1 MKIKIDWILLR
12 YVYTAYTVSLIKYS
26 NSMSQV
32 DEWTTNVGYT
42 SKTDN
47 LTNVT
52 IVNGLPVKMPT
63 TYIFDRPVI
72 ANSIHFTLNSTT
84 VQRNAYFELRGCD
97 LEGKSNFYPNLHQY
111 IICHLIFFQYVI
123 GYNHFFTLVSAIDA
137 HRGGWGGG
145 EGGDKSVPSLQNFCK
160 TC

>member
-1 MKIKIDWILLR
+1 
-12 YVYTAYTVSLIKYS
+12 
-26 NSMSQV
+26 MSQV
-32 DEWTTNVGYT
+32 DEWTTDVGYT

-63 TYIFDRPVI
+63 TYVFDRPVI

-97 LEGKSNFYPNLHQY
+97 LEGKSNFYPNLSFVDALSPLLTLQY
-111 IICHLIFFQYVI
+111 FS
-123 GYNHFFTLVSAIDA
+123 GYNQFL
-137 HRGGWGGG
+137 
-145 EGGDKSVPSLQNFCK
+145 SLISLIRVRIIFL
-160 TC
+160 TYR

>member
-1 MKIKIDWILLR
+1 M
-12 YVYTAYTVSLIKYS
+12 YTAYTVSLIKFS

-32 DEWTTNVGYT
+32 DEWTTNVGYA

-47 LTNVT
+47 ATNVT

-63 TYIFDRPVI
+63 TYVFDRPVI

-97 LEGKSNFYPNLHQY
+97 LEGKSNFKSKFTSFVYALSP
-111 IICHLIFFQYVI
+111 LI
-123 GYNHFFTLVSAIDA
+123 
-137 HRGGWGGG
+137 
-145 EGGDKSVPSLQNFCK
+145 SLQYFTINFYFDLFTK
-160 TC
+160 GQDEFLTFR

>member
-1 MKIKIDWILLR
+1 MLR
-12 YVYTAYTVSLIKYS
+12 YVFTAYTVSLIKFS

-32 DEWTTNVGYT
+32 DEWTTDVGYT

-63 TYIFDRPVI
+63 TYVFDRPVI

-97 LEGKSNFYPNLHQY
+97 LEGKSNFYPNLSFVDALSPLLTLQY
-111 IICHLIFFQYVI
+111 FS
-123 GYNHFFTLVSAIDA
+123 GYNQFLSLISLIRVRIIFLTYRWSAVA
-137 HRGGWGGG
+137 S
-145 EGGDKSVPSLQNFCK
+145 KQNRQLYFRLHNL
-160 TC
+160 